1 MRTSRQK
8 EWLTGA
14 IESAPPVAFLA
25 LWQSQAGLEAAG
37 WTGAA
42 LAAAVLIGF
51 RHYRVPYN
59 PILLGVNTHLL
70 LATPVIVA
78 LFRLGAPD
86 LGRTLVG
93 YSHRGVLVTVFL
105 VGCALTLVSQRGFLG
120 LSGLPAAKRQACSAI
135 LLAASAA
142 TILWSFVFAAG
153 SNTLLTIAVPLMAL
167 FGLRRFLIARWH
179 DRSHEADGFVVGGGP
194 AFAAPPAHDAA

>member
-1 MRTSRQK
+1 MRRSQQK
-8 EWLTGA
+8 EWLTD
-14 IESAPPVAFLA
+14 ILESIPSVAFLA

-42 LAAAVLIGF
+42 LAVAVLIGF
-51 RHYRVPYN
+51 RRCRIPYN

-78 LFRLGAPD
+78 LYRVGAPD

-105 VGCALTLVSQRGFLG
+105 VGCALTLLSQRGFVG
-120 LSGLPAAKRQACSAI
+120 LSGLPAAKRRAYSAV

-142 TILWSFVFAAG
+142 TILWSFVFATG

-179 DRSHEADGFVVGGGP
+179 DRSHEADGFMAGAGP
-194 AFAAPPAHDAA
+194 AFATPPAHDAA

>member
-1 MRTSRQK
+1 MRSSQQK
-8 EWLTGA
+8 DWLTDA
-14 IESAPPVAFLA
+14 LESVPSVAFLA

-51 RHYRVPYN
+51 RRYRVPYN
-59 PILLGVNTHLL
+59 PILLGINTHLL

-78 LFRLGAPD
+78 LYRLGAPD
-86 LGRTLVG
+86 IGRILVG

-105 VGCALTLVSQRGFLG
+105 VGCALTLLSQRGFVG
-120 LSGLPAAKRQACSAI
+120 LSGLPAGKRQAYSAI

-142 TILWSFVFAAG
+142 TILWSFVFASG

-179 DRSHEADGFVVGGGP
+179 DRSHEAGGIMADAGP